1 MASRRASEE
10 LILAGRV
17 SVNGKVVQELGS
29 RARLED
35 EVRLDGKLLSLEERK
50 RYILLHKPRGYLS
63 SMSDPQGR
71 PLAIDLLKPAIPER
85 VYNVGRLD
93 EWSSGLLLFTNDGE
107 LAARLG
113 HPSGGIDKEYLVSTD
128 LDIPEAFFSE
138 FRAGLSIEGER
149 YAALRAERLGP
160 RQARVVLLE
169 GKNREIRRVLERFGL
184 KALKLCR
191 VRLGPLELGSLEP
204 GRFRELEPRE
214 LEALK
219 QYSLS
224 K

>member
-17 SVNGKVVQELGS
+17 SVNGKVVKELGS

>member
-17 SVNGKVVQELGS
+17 SVNGKVIRELGS

-149 YAALRAERLGP
+149 YAALAAERLGP

-214 LEALK
+214 LEALR